1 MLECVKINGYFLTY
15 ASDEL
20 KNNKNIVKE
29 AVK

>member
-1 MLECVKINGYFLTY
+1 MFECVRINGYFLNY

-29 AVK
+29 AV